1 MNLFRSEDH
10 VRKWKFFASGTEQG
24 IVPLAN
30 VAALFSGDFMRKR
43 LEPDY
48 VSRFPGY
55 WAQVIGA
62 LRELA
67 KEHPFWTPP
76 GSG

>member
-10 VRKWKFFASGTEQG
+10 VRNWSRFDATAEQG

-30 VAALFSGDFMRKR
+30 VVHLFSGDFFRR
-43 LEPDY
+43 RRDPDY
-48 VSRFPGY
+48 ASRSQKY
-55 WAQVIGA
+55 WGA
-62 LRELA
+62 VLDVLRGMA

-76 GSG
+76 GG